1 MTRDERYARAFA
13 RALQGAAAARREEA
27 QATANVAALEQL
39 WEMSPE
45 WRRFCRT
52 RMPGG
57 ARVRVRRVR
66 QLLSDALPEIVMRFI
81 EAVAQHDQLA
91 LLPGICAQY
100 RKLAARARGCT
111 QVHMRFACEPTEDQ
125 VARIR
130 DWVAATRGPEME
142 VSVLVDPELIAG
154 MRLFVGD
161 TRVDASLAG
170 RLERLRAGLR
180 KSAPVAAGE
189 NESENGHED
198 PIETR

>member
-45 WRRFCRT
+45 WRQFCRT

-66 QLLSDALPEIVMRFI
+66 QLFADALPEIVMRFI
-81 EAVAQHDQLA
+81 EAVARHDQLA
-91 LLPGICAQY
+91 LLPMICTQY
-100 RKLAARARGCT
+100 QRLAARARGCT
-111 QVHMRFACEPTEDQ
+111 RVRMLFACEPTADQ
-125 VARIR
+125 VARVR
-130 DWVAATRGPEME
+130 NWVAATRGPEME
-142 VSVLVDPELIAG
+142 VTVLTEPELIAG
-154 MRLFVGD
+154 MRLFVND
-161 TRVDASLAG
+161 MRVDASLAG

-180 KSAPVAAGE
+180 KSVPAAVEGGKGGGE
-189 NESENGHED
+189 A
-198 PIETR
+198 